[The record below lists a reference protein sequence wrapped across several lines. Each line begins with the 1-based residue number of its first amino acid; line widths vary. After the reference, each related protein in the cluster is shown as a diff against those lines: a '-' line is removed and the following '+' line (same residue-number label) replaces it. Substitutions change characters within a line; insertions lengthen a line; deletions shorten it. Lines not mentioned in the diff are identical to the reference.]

1 MTATEIA
8 RAREA
13 LNCIPADIAREE
25 WARVGMAA
33 QAAGLDF
40 DDFDSWSAS
49 GSNYDARAARDT
61 WRSFKD
67 GKGVGAGTLFYI
79 AGQHGYQNT
88 KPSGESQLGRQ
99 IAAKLLSKS
108 QAAKPAPKPGSSPAE
123 VWARCEPAT
132 ALHPYI
138 VKKGAE
144 GVPLDSLRVLPA
156 GDCLRIGGHAMA
168 GALVVPAFTS
178 GGELQSLQL
187 IPPDGPKMNLAG
199 APMAGASFTVGD
211 GDGPLYLCE
220 GIGAAWACWQAT
232 GRRAVVAFG
241 WGNVA
246 RVAAQL
252 RQREP
257 GAHLVLVPD
266 VGKEADADKIAREH
280 GCMVAKLPEG
290 WPGNSDVGDYMAA
303 HDGDALAE
311 LLESAQAP
319 DAPVPL
325 LKPVSVADVFTHP
338 APPPQFIWDGYA
350 PRGVVT
356 LFGAHGGTGKSTV
369 ALMLAVAAVQGRP
382 LFDVGTEQCNALFVS
397 LEDGAGIVRHR
408 LAGICGAWGINP
420 QTLTGLH
427 IVDGTEHPELY
438 SAEARGAGEP
448 TPAYAE
454 LAHLVQSSG
463 AGLVIV
469 DNASDAFGGDE
480 IQRRQ
485 VRAFMRALM
494 CMAKDN
500 NAAVILLA
508 HVDKN
513 TSRARKAEGGEGYS
527 GSTAWHNSARSRLF
541 MSRAEDGALTLEHQ
555 KSNLGRMREPLALVW
570 PEGGLPQA
578 MNSEGGEFAATLQG
592 RADDAHAAELL
603 KLIAEAEGRGDYC
616 GPTLTARNNVH
627 AVLRSEPAFLRLKL
641 SRDDTRRL
649 VTQCQRAGW
658 LETVTYRTSDRKD
671 RDRWALT
678 ARGRQFAG
686 LPAPSAPSAPSAD
699 ESAEGAQGAEGGAPS
714 APSSLGGVG
723 ESARAK
729 QGAKGGGDAGAE
741 S

>member
-1 MTATEIA
+1 
-8 RAREA
+8 
-13 LNCIPADIAREE
+13 
-25 WARVGMAA
+25 
-33 QAAGLDF
+33 
-40 DDFDSWSAS
+40 
-49 GSNYDARAARDT
+49 
-61 WRSFKD
+61 
-67 GKGVGAGTLFYI
+67 
-79 AGQHGYQNT
+79 
-88 KPSGESQLGRQ
+88 
-99 IAAKLLSKS
+99 
-108 QAAKPAPKPGSSPAE
+108 
-123 VWARCEPAT
+123 
-132 ALHPYI
+132 
-138 VKKGAE
+138 
-144 GVPLDSLRVLPA
+144 VPLDSLRMLPA
-156 GDCLRIGGHAMA
+156 GDRLRIGGHAMA

-199 APMAGASFTVGD
+199 APMAGASFTVGE
-211 GDGPLYLCE
+211 GDGPLYVCE

-232 GRRAVVAFG
+232 GQRAVCAFG

-246 RVAAQL
+246 RVAEQL
-252 RQREP
+252 RQKEP
-257 GAHLVLVPD
+257 RTCLVLVPD

-280 GCMVAKLPEG
+280 GCMVAKLPDG
-290 WPGNSDVGDYMAA
+290 WASNSDVGDYMAA

-319 DAPVPL
+319 DAPEPL

-338 APPPQFIWDGYA
+338 APPPQFIWDGYC

-369 ALMLAVAAVQGRP
+369 ALMLAVSAALGRP
-382 LFDVGTEQCNALFVS
+382 LFDVDTEQCNALFVS

-448 TPAYAE
+448 TLAYAE
-454 LAHLVQSSG
+454 LTRLVQSSG

-513 TSRARKAEGGEGYS
+513 TSRARRAEGGEGYS

-541 MSRAEDGALTLEHQ
+541 MSRTEDGTLTLEHQ
-555 KSNLGRMREPLALVW
+555 KSNLGRMREPLALEW
-570 PEGGLPQA
+570 PEGRLPQVIR
-578 MNSEGGEFAATLQG
+578 SDGGAFASRVQG

-627 AVLRSEPAFLRLKL
+627 AVLRSEPAFQRLKL
-641 SRDDTRRL
+641 NWLRPSRVD
-649 VTQCQRAGW
+649 RA
-658 LETVTYRTSDRKD
+658 SI
-671 RDRWALT
+671 
-678 ARGRQFAG
+678 GR
-686 LPAPSAPSAPSAD
+686 
-699 ESAEGAQGAEGGAPS
+699 
-714 APSSLGGVG
+714 
-723 ESARAK
+723 
-729 QGAKGGGDAGAE
+729 
-741 S
+741 